1 VPPPRCCWRLTELDA
16 IGGRYFNDCSEAPT
30 VDHRD
35 ANGTGVASYALD
47 AANADRM
54 WDVSEALL
62 RGL

>member
-1 VPPPRCCWRLTELDA
+1 VLLATSPELDGIA
-16 IGGRYFNDCSEAPT
+16 GRYFNDCNEAPT
-30 VDHRD
+30 VDHGD

-54 WDVSEALL
+54 WDLSEALP